1 MKKKKKFKLDLKAKI
16 IIVILIV
23 LVAIMS
29 AFIAASLTK
38 NIDVTDV
45 AQSEISIKDIVE
57 SNDCE
62 YITDTV
68 SSEEGYDIDI
78 YLKFGKD
85 PVSIDGVSAEPYY
98 STVFDSI
105 AFKTGYLNVRLIDE
119 SREITA
125 KIKCNETK
133 TAVVSILINDVTK
146 DEYFSNLLSEYAKQ
160 KPLEITPINMTVSST
175 ELNNLINNGVDI
187 FNIDYNN
194 PQDKVSLA
202 LLNHYHYANES
213 LALNKRSIV
222 LTRNHNIAIHRYGIV
237 KTGKTNVDWNTLAI
251 LPRFISSASNIGV
264 SYVATA
270 IGGYYN
276 GIEDFEQLY

>member
-68 SSEEGYDIDI
+68 SAEEGYDIDI

-85 PVSIDGVSAEPYY
+85 PVNSDGISAEPYY

-119 SREITA
+119 SREITV
-125 KIKCNETK
+125 KIKCNEAK

-175 ELNNLINNGVDI
+175 ELNGLINNDWNPSNVNLGSKESTFKKYDI
-187 FNIDYNN
+187 YFEEGIEIRNISKKVFNIVFNEKYKKDVISGI
-194 PQDKVSLA
+194 KVGTDLEA
-202 LLNHYHYANES
+202 IKDRFGDAHYE
-213 LALNKRSIV
+213 
-222 LTRNHNIAIHRYGIV
+222 
-237 KTGKTNVDWNTLAI
+237 KTGLVRI
-251 LPRFISSASNIGV
+251 
-264 SYVATA
+264 
-270 IGGYYN
+270 
-276 GIEDFEQLY
+276 

>member
-68 SSEEGYDIDI
+68 SAEEGYDIDI

-85 PVSIDGVSAEPYY
+85 PVNSDCISAEP
-98 STVFDSI
+98 
-105 AFKTGYLNVRLIDE
+105 
-119 SREITA
+119 
-125 KIKCNETK
+125 
-133 TAVVSILINDVTK
+133 
-146 DEYFSNLLSEYAKQ
+146 
-160 KPLEITPINMTVSST
+160 
-175 ELNNLINNGVDI
+175 
-187 FNIDYNN
+187 
-194 PQDKVSLA
+194 
-202 LLNHYHYANES
+202 
-213 LALNKRSIV
+213 
-222 LTRNHNIAIHRYGIV
+222 
-237 KTGKTNVDWNTLAI
+237 
-251 LPRFISSASNIGV
+251 
-264 SYVATA
+264 
-270 IGGYYN
+270 
-276 GIEDFEQLY
+276 